1 MIRSSIALLALSLA
15 ASGTYAGTPVAPM
28 GKAPVQQPVYE
39 EPVLISYD
47 NVSLYYQYRTADF
60 LGIDVDG
67 HGAGLGLEISP
78 VDHLYFALGGSWT
91 DIDFGVD
98 LDYWQANAGIGGYIP
113 ITNNIHFVTEVG
125 VNYANLALAD
135 FDDISTDDWGVY
147 VTPHFRA
154 KWGFFETHVG
164 VSYTSNELVLSEW
177 NAFAKFLFEVSPE
190 LDLFVAGTYGFE
202 EADGFDDVFG
212 AQAGIRFKF

>member
-1 MIRSSIALLALSLA
+1 MIRQTIATLALTLA
-15 ASGTYAGTPVAPM
+15 AATVNAGTSAPA
-28 GKAPVQQPVYE
+28 KAPVPQPVYE
-39 EPVLISYD
+39 EPNLISYD
-47 NVSLYYQYRTADF
+47 NVSLFYQYRSADF
-60 LGIDVDG
+60 LGFDVDG

-98 LDYWQANAGIGGYIP
+98 LDYWQGNAGIGGYIP

-125 VNYANLALAD
+125 ANYANLSLAD
-135 FDDISTDDWGVY
+135 FDEISTDDWGVY

-177 NAFAKFLFEVSPE
+177 SAFAKLLFEVSPD